1 MLGDRPEGVL
11 LVQTIRVP
19 LEGVDA
25 FRRFEAAVLPLLPE
39 HEARLERR
47 LRTSDGRVEIH
58 IVSFPSRE
66 ALDRYRT
73 DPRRQEHLHLL
84 HESQAAVDLV
94 EVTDV
99 TEETKLEPGRR

>member
-11 LVQTIRVP
+11 LVQITRVP
-19 LEGVDA
+19 LAGVDA

-39 HEARLERR
+39 YEARLERR
-47 LRTSDGRVEIH
+47 LRTSDGRFEIH
-58 IVSFPSRE
+58 IVSFASRE
-66 ALDRYRT
+66 ALDRYRN

-84 HESQAAVDLV
+84 HESQAAVELV

-99 TEETKLEPGRR
+99 TEETVPEPGRT

>member
-47 LRTSDGRVEIH
+47 LRTSDGRVEIQH
-58 IVSFPSRE
+58 RLIP
-66 ALDRYRT
+66 
-73 DPRRQEHLHLL
+73 
-84 HESQAAVDLV
+84 
-94 EVTDV
+94 VTRGARPLQD
-99 TEETKLEPGRR
+99 